1 MSTLALHRT
10 APLPAM
16 VLAQTRAEFLKLLR
30 VPAFSIFSLAFPL
43 VLYGFFGLPNASR
56 FDNGVNVGA
65 YILASLATYGVVSV
79 MLFSFG
85 IGVANER
92 SQRMNV
98 LMRATP
104 LPGSVALLAK
114 VFTALAFALAAQL
127 LLYLLGV
134 AAGGVHL
141 SAARW
146 LQLLASLLLGSLPF
160 IALGFGIG
168 YSVSPNV
175 APALVNLLFLP
186 LSFASGLFVP
196 LSQMPQ
202 IVQNAAP
209 YLPTYRLGQLA
220 WAAVGA
226 STPSLGRDVL
236 WLAAW
241 GLGFTIFALRAYGR
255 EETKEFG

>member
-1 MSTLALHRT
+1 
-10 APLPAM
+10 M
-16 VLAQTRAEFLKLLR
+16 VVAQTRAEFLKLLR

-43 VLYGFFGLPNASR
+43 VLYAFFGLPNATNH

-98 LMRATP
+98 LIRATP
-104 LPGSVALLAK
+104 LPGWVALLSK

-127 LLYLLGV
+127 LLYILGV

-141 SAARW
+141 SAAQW
-146 LQLLASLLLGSLPF
+146 LQLLVSLLLGSLPF

-175 APALVNLLFLP
+175 APALVNLIFLP

-196 LSQMPQ
+196 LTQMPR
-202 IVQNAAP
+202 IVQNVAP
-209 YLPTYRLGQLA
+209 YLPTYQLGQLG
-220 WAAVGA
+220 WAAIGATTPNVG
-226 STPSLGRDVL
+226 RQVL
-236 WLAAW
+236 WLALW
-241 GLGFTIFALRAYGR
+241 GAGFTFFALRAYGR